1 MLHILNSQNTV
12 LNKFVAEIRDKSIQK
27 DSMRFRRNLERI
39 GEVMAYEI
47 SKTFEYAVKVV
58 ETPLGEASVAMI
70 SDQVVIATILRAGL
84 PFHQGFLNYFDDAQN
99 AFVSAYRE
107 YVDKEHH
114 EVGVHVEYLA
124 TPSIE
129 GKNIIIADPML
140 ATGSSMELGY
150 KAFLTKGTPK
160 RIHVACVIATPEG
173 IEHIKKTFPEEK
185 TTIWCAAI
193 DPGLNDHKY
202 IVPGFGDA
210 GDLCYG
216 SKL

>member
-1 MLHILNSQNTV
+1 MLHILNSQNTI

-99 AFVSAYRE
+99 AFVSAYR
-107 YVDKEHH
+107 
-114 EVGVHVEYLA
+114 
-124 TPSIE
+124 S
-129 GKNIIIADPML
+129 
-140 ATGSSMELGY
+140 
-150 KAFLTKGTPK
+150 
-160 RIHVACVIATPEG
+160 RRR
-173 IEHIKKTFPEEK
+173 
-185 TTIWCAAI
+185 
-193 DPGLNDHKY
+193 PGLSGPQRQKT
-202 IVPGFGDA
+202 VKQRSKAGFDGLF
-210 GDLCYG
+210 LCVFR
-216 SKL
+216 SITIQ